1 MRLTALSLFLLST
14 VAASEELSSTSA
26 PTPSASQ
33 STFYIPITTLPPID
47 VPHLELRANPA
58 APVAPVAPAAPVA
71 PVAPAAPAAPIPG
84 GAGVPAAALT
94 TVAPGATQAPTITTV
109 MVNTV
114 VGGVP
119 KQVPVVYTQT
129 FADVPS
135 QGPSPLKGTIGLGT
149 LTSKGGA
156 KSTGGKA
163 KRSEGGRSTR
173 SMGVSVG
180 VFAGVVGS
188 IGGGLSAVLF
198 G

>member
-1 MRLTALSLFLLST
+1 
-14 VAASEELSSTSA
+14 
-26 PTPSASQ
+26 
-33 STFYIPITTLPPID
+33 
-47 VPHLELRANPA
+47 
-58 APVAPVAPAAPVA
+58 
-71 PVAPAAPAAPIPG
+71 
-84 GAGVPAAALT
+84 
-94 TVAPGATQAPTITTV
+94 

-119 KQVPVVYTQT
+119 TQVPVVYTQT

-149 LTSKGGA
+149 LTKGGA
-156 KSTGGKA
+156 TSTKGKV

-173 SMGVSVG
+173 SMGVGVG